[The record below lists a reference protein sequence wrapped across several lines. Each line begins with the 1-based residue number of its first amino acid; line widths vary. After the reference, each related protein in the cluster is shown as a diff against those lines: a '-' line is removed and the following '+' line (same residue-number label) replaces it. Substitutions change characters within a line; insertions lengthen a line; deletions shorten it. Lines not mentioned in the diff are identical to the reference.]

1 MPQQYNICPNLIQKP
16 VVMATP
22 PLGACVSQTLFCLQ
36 LPSARARQSS
46 TRWTNKDLQPNVTLS
61 VIFVFHEL
69 YEIYVMHL
77 WFNHTQDGPTRIYNQ
92 TSFRTTTRTPQV
104 LSEIIVF
111 IQTMPTL
118 VLDFEGPLLNMHLQ
132 LNVGSASS

>member
-1 MPQQYNICPNLIQKP
+1 M
-16 VVMATP
+16 V
-22 PLGACVSQTLFCLQ
+22 
-36 LPSARARQSS
+36 QSY
-46 TRWTNKDLQPNVTLS
+46 TRWSNKDLQPNVTLS
-61 VIFVFHEL
+61 VIFVIHEL
-69 YEIYVMHL
+69 YEIYVMYL